1 MSGLPATTHP
11 GEVAPPEAEPPAP
24 ELPPVAEEPA
34 LDDASRELLDH
45 LIEVTWQRCLRDLRD
60 ARDAAETKE

>member
-1 MSGLPATTHP
+1 VIKQRGEPPPGQAEADAPA
-11 GEVAPPEAEPPAP
+11 AEPPHA
-24 ELPPVAEEPA
+24 ADEPA